1 MQALPHGTVTFLF
14 TDIES
19 STRLWHEHAAA
30 MPAAYARHDAILREA
45 ITAHGGVVYKTVGD
59 AFQVAFPTAIDAV
72 SAAYAAQRT
81 LTAEPWPLK
90 ERLKVRM
97 ALHTGAVDP
106 DAHGDYRS
114 PVLNRI
120 GRLLGAGHGGQV
132 LVSQATMELA
142 RDHLPAGVAFRNL
155 GEQRLKDLY
164 RPERV
169 YQLEGTGLP
178 ADFADLL
185 TLDTRPNNLSTQL
198 TQFIGR
204 QDDVDAV
211 RALIERPE
219 VRLVT
224 ITGPGGMGKTR
235 LALQVGADMLDAFRD
250 GVFVVTL
257 DTLTDAA
264 LVLPAIAHVF
274 GLRESP
280 DTPVTAT
287 LTGHLQSKQVL
298 LVLDN
303 LEQVIE
309 SSRFIGQL
317 LVVCPEVKVL
327 ATSRVRLQLRG
338 EREYP
343 LQPLALPDSWR
354 RATPSSLSHYE
365 SVRLFVERAQEV
377 KPSFIVTND
386 NAPAVAEICARLDG
400 LPLAIE
406 LAAARVRM
414 LPPEALLKRLA
425 ERLPLLTG
433 GARDLPER
441 QQTLRGA
448 IAWSYELLGE
458 EDRAL
463 FRRISVFAGG
473 TTLEAIEA
481 VAVDEGQAW
490 DAFDGLER
498 LVDQSLVRSTD
509 SSGEPRFLMY
519 ETIREFGLAELA
531 AHGEVDEAF
540 RRHAEYFASFDQIHT
555 SVTDLIL
562 AEVERTDA
570 ERENIRAA
578 CAWTLANDLTLAYR
592 LAAGYG
598 FVWYW
603 RGVRREEAEWV
614 REVLFAPPPDIPSH
628 DRARFFLGA
637 AYTIL
642 SFSLDKRASEILMQG
657 LREAIAIFRAEGE
670 LQWSRRALTN
680 LSIYEHSVG
689 NHRQAMVLMLEL
701 IDLARTQ
708 GDDLNLALAMNNAG
722 YFAYLQ
728 GDLAESLPLLDEGLA
743 IARTLRQSPDVAA
756 VLMSSRGD
764 ALRALGRLEEA
775 EAMYSESL
783 ALGISLRR
791 PEDTWVNIL
800 GLLFVAKS
808 TGRLELAAWLGG
820 VQHTVRLDHDIHL
833 HNDLVDQVAELEHT
847 VGEIRA
853 EMGDDAFRR
862 AWDLGLSARPEDVM
876 ARLDIPDAMLTHEKE
891 VSA

>member
-1 MQALPHGTVTFLF
+1 
-14 TDIES
+14 
-19 STRLWHEHAAA
+19 
-30 MPAAYARHDAILREA
+30 
-45 ITAHGGVVYKTVGD
+45 
-59 AFQVAFPTAIDAV
+59 
-72 SAAYAAQRT
+72 
-81 LTAEPWPLK
+81 LTAEPWPLP

-114 PVLNRI
+114 PVLNRL

-142 RDHLPAGVAFRNL
+142 RDHLPAGVAIRDL

-169 YQLEGTGLP
+169 YQLQGRGLQE
-178 ADFADLL
+178 DFAALR
-185 TLDTRPNNLSTQL
+185 TLDTRPNNLPVQL

-204 QDDVDAV
+204 QDDVQAV

-235 LALQVGADMLDAFRD
+235 LALQVGADLLDAFRD

-257 DTLTDAA
+257 DTLTDAT
-264 LVLPAIAHVF
+264 LVPAAIARVF

-280 DTPVTAT
+280 DVPAITT
-287 LTGHLQSKQVL
+287 LADHLQGKQVL

-309 SSRFIGQL
+309 CATAIGEL
-317 LVVCPEVKVL
+317 LVGCPEVKVL

-338 EREYP
+338 ERDYP
-343 LQPLALPDSWR
+343 LQPLALPDSRR
-354 RATPSSLSHYE
+354 RATASSLSRYE

-377 KPSFIVTND
+377 RSSFSVTND

-425 ERLPLLTG
+425 ERLPMLTG

-473 TTLEAIEA
+473 ATLEAIEA

-498 LVDQSLVRSTD
+498 LVDQSLVRSTEMA
-509 SSGEPRFLMY
+509 GEPRFLMY

-531 AHGEVDEAF
+531 AQGEVDEAF
-540 RRHAEYFASFDQIHT
+540 RRHAEFFASFDQMT
-555 SVTDLIL
+555 KGPATDLIV
-562 AEVERTDA
+562 AEVDRTDA
-570 ERENIRAA
+570 ERENIRAS

-592 LAAGYG
+592 LAAGHG

-614 REVLFAPPPDIPSH
+614 SEVLFAPPPDIPSH

-642 SFSLDKRASEILMQG
+642 SFSLDKRASEILVQG
-657 LREAIAIFRAEGE
+657 LREAIAIFRTEGE

-708 GDDLNLALAMNNAG
+708 GDDLNLAFAMNNAG

-743 IARTLRQSPDVAA
+743 IARTLRQSTDVAA

-800 GLLFVAKS
+800 GLLFVARS

-820 VQHTVRLDHDIHL
+820 VQHTLRMDHDIQP
-833 HNDLVDQVAELEHT
+833 HNDLVDQVAELEG
-847 VGEIRA
+847 VLGEIRA

-862 AWDLGLSARPEDVM
+862 AWDLGLSARPEDVL